1 MQAVILAGGKGTR
14 LQERLAG
21 RPKPLVDIGGIPLL
35 ERQMLLLQRFGF
47 STVRVLV
54 NHAAGQ
60 IVDFCASRGN
70 WGLDVQ
76 CIDDGEP
83 SGTAGAVLSIL
94 DQLEEQFLVMYGD
107 TMLEVDLARFAAF
120 HAQDTAAAATLF
132 LHPNDH
138 PYDSDLVDLD
148 EDGVVQRFLPYP
160 HSPGRYYRNLVNAAL
175 YWVRRSALEPWHIT
189 PGPLD
194 FGRQL
199 FPDMLA
205 RGLRLRGY
213 NSPEYIKDA
222 GTPERLERV
231 CADLASGRIAR
242 SALSV
247 PQPVIF
253 IDRDGTLNEEVD
265 HLSSTEDFRLLPGVA
280 PAIRRINQSDYR
292 VCVITNQPVVARG
305 ECSLDELR
313 LIHNKLDTLLGHE
326 HAYIDRLYFC
336 PHHPDSGFA
345 GERAELKIECD
356 CRKPQPGMIRQA
368 VAELNARLA
377 DSWLIGDST
386 VDIETARRAGIKS
399 VLVETGYAGMD
410 GRYWAE
416 PDYRLPDLPHSVN
429 FILDQYPRLLEH
441 AGNIIAEMP
450 PGAMVLLG
458 GQSRSGKSGLA
469 SLMRDALLA
478 RGQSAVVLSLD
489 RWLRNE
495 CDRGNGVLMRYD
507 LEQAQTILRRLVHR
521 KTTINMTLPAYHK
534 LQKRRVEA
542 ADAVSI
548 EPHDVVLVEG
558 TVALALQS
566 DDGTRAYRFHL
577 PVDESTRRE
586 RLLRE
591 YRLRGMTESAAEAIY
606 QERMQDEYPVV
617 EALASEAERLT
628 PLAELA

>member
-21 RPKPLVDIGGIPLL
+21 RPKPLVDVGGMPLL
-35 ERQMLLLQRFGF
+35 ERQIRLLQRYGF
-47 STVRVLV
+47 SSVRVLV
-54 NHAAGQ
+54 NHAADQ
-60 IVDFCASRGN
+60 VVDFCASRGN
-70 WGLDVQ
+70 WGLDLR
-76 CIDDGEP
+76 CIDDGAP
-83 SGTAGAVLSIL
+83 RGTAGAVLAIL
-94 DQLEEQFLVMYGD
+94 DHLEEQFLVMYGD

-120 HAQDTAAAATLF
+120 HAEDPRAAATLF

-148 EDGVVQRFLPYP
+148 DGGLVQGFLPYP
-160 HSPGRYYRNLVNAAL
+160 HSPEHYYRNLVNAAL
-175 YWVRRSALEPWHIT
+175 YWVRKSALIPWRAA

-222 GTPERLERV
+222 GTPERLDRV

-265 HLSSTEDFRLLPGVA
+265 HLSSTEDFRLLSDVA
-280 PAIRRINQSDYR
+280 PAIRRINKSDYR

-326 HAYIDRLYFC
+326 HAFIDRLYFC

-345 GERAELKIECD
+345 GERAELKIDCD

-368 VAELNARLA
+368 VAELNANLA

-386 VDIETARRAGIKS
+386 VDIETARRAGIRS
-399 VLVETGYAGMD
+399 VLVETGYAGLD

-441 AGNIIAEMP
+441 AAKITADLP

-469 SLMRDALLA
+469 SLMRDALMG

-489 RWLRNE
+489 RWLRSE
-495 CDRGNGVLMRYD
+495 SDRGNGVLMRYD
-507 LEQAQTILRRLVHR
+507 LEQAQTILRRLSHR
-521 KTTINMTLPAYHK
+521 TTTINMTLPGYHK
-534 LQKRRVEA
+534 LQKRRVES

-548 EPHDVVLVEG
+548 KPCDVVLVEG

-566 DDGTRAYRFHL
+566 EDGTPAYRFHL
-577 PVDESTRRE
+577 SVDEPTRRE

-591 YRLRGMTESAAEAIY
+591 YRLRGLTDYDAGVIY
-606 QERMQDEYPVV
+606 QQRMQDEYPVV
-617 EALASEAERLT
+617 EALAAGAERLP